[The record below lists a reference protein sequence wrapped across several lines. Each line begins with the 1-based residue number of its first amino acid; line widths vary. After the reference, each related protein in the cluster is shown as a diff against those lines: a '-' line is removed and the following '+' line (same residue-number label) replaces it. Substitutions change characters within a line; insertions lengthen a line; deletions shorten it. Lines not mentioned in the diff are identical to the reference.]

1 MKTKI
6 KMIACVNN
14 KGVIG
19 NDNKLLWHSKEDLN
33 FFKRMTKGNAILMG
47 RRTQESIKAYPLP
60 DRLNLTLTSNPKRL
74 YDVSSLDEAIFM
86 SHGYKTLWIIGGQT
100 LYEQFLE
107 SCEEVYLSSILD
119 DQDGDKFFPYERM
132 TDLFTNLE
140 PLEVHENVM
149 MSRWIK
155 K

>member
-1 MKTKI
+1 MIKI
-6 KMIACVNN
+6 KMIACMNN
-14 KGVIG
+14 KCVIG
-19 NDNKLLWHSKEDLN
+19 KDNKLLWHSKEDLN

-47 RRTQESIKAYPLP
+47 CRTRESINAYPLH

-74 YDVSSLDEAIFM
+74 YDVSSLKEAILM
-86 SHGYKTLWIIGGQT
+86 SHGYETLWIIGGQT

-107 SCEEVYLSSILD
+107 SCDEIYLSSILD
-119 DQDGDKFFPYERM
+119 DQDGDAFFPYDRLTE
-132 TDLFTNLE
+132 LFTNFE